1 MIVKLIEL
9 LRSERGEIG
18 RHVLILG
25 SGIVLHPNDVTTES
39 LIADMAS
46 EWAAGNG
53 QSVGSDLQ
61 TAIEAF
67 AGAVTEDTA
76 RCRLIRERIEQL
88 QVGEGHARLARLI
101 KEGYFDLVF
110 TCNVDDLLERALAAQ
125 HMNPD
130 EGYNL
135 YVLGKQPA
143 DAIALGIRESTR
155 VTVVKLMG
163 DLASHILPL
172 TRAELERHVAPL
184 QAVIRDQ
191 TRKPTILVGL
201 CERDD
206 AVLEAIPPEGERIWW
221 VNEKVPIRDERQFH
235 DMKIE
240 SPEILRH
247 HVLAPQVVKLL
258 ARRHSNSNLLAR
270 DQGSFD
276 GFFGELNERLLRR
289 HSSSIIKKK
298 DLTILPGGPYRF
310 LDFFDERD
318 AAFFFGREEETRQL
332 IELLN
337 DNPLTVL
344 FGPSGI
350 GKTSLVK
357 AGVMHRL
364 HEGDEEEEKKPKA
377 KDQQAWEPEFIC
389 VYVRCE
395 ADVRRSI
402 IDAAAETAEKY
413 KLDEPPPADTIR
425 ERLQWLAKASG
436 RKVLTIIDQLER
448 AFTTLG
454 DRSMAALVED
464 IGPSMC
470 KLEDNV
476 RFLVVIREDFFSRLY
491 ALRDRVPTIFTAVFR
506 LGPLSTENAWAA
518 IRKPA
523 PKFDL
528 SVEPELADQI
538 VQDLYMDG
546 VDPADLQ
553 LVCDRLYEDL
563 EHGSRLLSLRSY
575 EKLGPPRE
583 IPSEYIK
590 SLISQLPRTERAQ
603 ARAIIREMVSA
614 DGTCI
619 PMTAAKIAVRIGA
632 DESTVEKILARM
644 IDLRLVRMLGSGGR
658 QHYELV
664 HERLFAYLGETL
676 DTDQLKVKQIQD
688 LLLRRVNDYR
698 ADGRLLHLAELQ
710 RLHELRDRLNL
721 DAEELDLILRSCAA
735 NDFETGYWF
744 SRLDDLDRNTAMS
757 IVQGLLRDPRGRVRR
772 HTLEFLSEGH
782 ETSALQPIMEGLHDS
797 DESVADHAAK
807 ILEGRDRELVRSIRA
822 GERRVREQAID
833 ALGRIG
839 SKRAVRPLVDALR
852 REDVQMRPRLIAA
865 LTRIPSRSAVE
876 LLTRRLAQ
884 DGIDAWDL
892 AQGIAQ
898 MPALEEAASVIER
911 IAHARPTRASL
922 RYVLGCLY
930 LAQKRLA
937 DAEREISAARDLVR
951 DDAGREAVEKAFAD
965 LVKMQKRLQAGH
977 FSWRMFLKDPAH
989 TGVSPEELGGE
1000 LSLRWAHRAQDYV
1013 STSPV
1018 VDMGNVYVG
1027 CRQGKLLCLSSRTGI
1042 VRWEVNTRDRL
1053 EAAPALGE
1061 GRLYVGSY
1069 SGTLHAFDA
1078 ETGGRVW
1085 SRSLGGSLRAPCTVA
1100 HSTVYIGGWDRAL
1113 HAVDAE
1119 SGRVRWEFQTE
1130 GEILGAAAVTD
1141 DQLVFG
1147 SWDGFIYTLRCENGE
1162 ELWRYQTNGEI
1173 SSSPSIHDATVFCGS
1188 DDGFLYALDLKSGRL
1203 KWRALGGAEI
1213 RSSVAQGGDGLIF
1226 IGSTD
1231 TAVYAL
1237 ERESGEI
1244 AWRFDTNDRITSSP
1258 AVAGNTVYIG
1268 SGDGTLYALDARDG
1282 KLLWKHST
1290 DFSVNASP
1298 AVADGTLYAALNYYD
1313 ISAFTPDGCDDE

>member
-1 MIVKLIEL
+1 MIAKLIEL

-39 LIADMAS
+39 LLVDVAS
-46 EWAAGNG
+46 QWASDNG
-53 QSVGSDLQ
+53 QQADSGQ
-61 TAIEAF
+61 QMAIEAF
-67 AGAVTEDTA
+67 GEAVTDGAA
-76 RCRLIRERIEQL
+76 RCRLMRKRIEEL

-101 KEGYFDLVF
+101 KEGYFDLIF

-143 DAIALGIRESTR
+143 DAIALGIRESKR
-155 VTVVKLMG
+155 VTIVKLMG

-172 TRAELERHVAPL
+172 TREELKRHVAPL

-206 AVLEAIPPEGERIWW
+206 VVLEAIPPEGERIWW
-221 VNEKVPIRDERQFH
+221 VNEKVPIRDEGQFH

-240 SPEILRH
+240 SPEILQH
-247 HVLAPQVVKLL
+247 HILAPHVVKLL
-258 ARRHSNSNLLAR
+258 ARRHSESNMLAR
-270 DQGSFD
+270 EQGSFD

-289 HSSSIIKKK
+289 HSSSIIRKK

-318 AAFFFGREEETRQL
+318 AAFFFGREQETRQL

-364 HEGDEEEEKKPKA
+364 HEGDEEDEKPKA
-377 KDQQAWEPEFIC
+377 KGRQAWEPEFIC

-454 DRSMAALVED
+454 EQSMAALVDD

-470 KLEDNV
+470 KLEDDV
-476 RFLVVIREDFFSRLY
+476 RFLVVVREDFFSRLY
-491 ALRDRVPTIFTAVFR
+491 TLRDKVPTVFSAVFR

-538 VQDLYMDG
+538 VRDLYMDG
-546 VDPADLQ
+546 IDPSDLQ
-553 LVCDRLYEDL
+553 LVCDRLYEGL
-563 EHGSRLLSLRSY
+563 EHGGRLLSLRSY

-590 SLISQLPRTERAQ
+590 SLLGQFPRTERAQ

-619 PMTAAKIAVRIGA
+619 PMTAAKLAVRIGA
-632 DESTVEKILARM
+632 DESAVEKTLARM
-644 IDLRLVRMLGSGGR
+644 IDMRLVRTLGSRGR

-664 HERLFAYLGETL
+664 HERLFTYLGEML
-676 DTDQLKVKQIQD
+676 DWEHLKIKQAQD
-688 LLLRRVNDYR
+688 LLLRRINDYR
-698 ADGRLLHLAELQ
+698 TDGRLLRLAELQ
-710 RLHELRDRLNL
+710 RLHELRDHLNL

-735 NDFETGYWF
+735 NDFETAYWF
-744 SRLDDLDRNTAMS
+744 SRLDSLDRNTAMN
-757 IVQGLLRDPRGRVRR
+757 IVQGLLQDPRGRVRR
-772 HTLEFLSEGH
+772 HTLDFLSE
-782 ETSALQPIMEGLHDS
+782 EREASALEPIMEGLHDS
-797 DESVADHAAK
+797 DESVADRAAR

-822 GERRVREQAID
+822 GERKVRERAID

-839 SKRAVRPLVDALR
+839 SKRAVRPLVNALR
-852 REDVQMRPRLIAA
+852 REDIQMRPRLIAA

-876 LLTRRLAQ
+876 LLTRQLAQ
-884 DGIDAWDL
+884 GGSDAWDL

-898 MPALEEAASVIER
+898 MSALEEAASVIER
-911 IAHARPTRASL
+911 TAHARPAMASL
-922 RYVLGCLY
+922 HYVLGCLY

-937 DAEREISAARDLVR
+937 DAERELSAARELVR
-951 DDAGREAVEKAFAD
+951 DEEGYKAIEKAFAD

-1000 LSLRWAHRAQDYV
+1000 LSLCWSHRAQDYV

-1042 VRWEVNTRDRL
+1042 VKWELNTRDRL

-1061 GRLYVGSY
+1061 GRLYVGSH
-1069 SGTLHAFDA
+1069 SGALHAYDA
-1078 ETGGRVW
+1078 ETGARIWG
-1085 SRSLGGSLRAPCTVA
+1085 RSLGGSLRAPCTVA
-1100 HSTVYIGGWDRAL
+1100 HSTVYVGGWDHSL
-1113 HAVDAE
+1113 HAVDAA
-1119 SGRVRWEFQTE
+1119 SGRERWEFQTG
-1130 GEILGAAAVTD
+1130 GEILGAAAVAGD
-1141 DQLVFG
+1141 RLVFG
-1147 SWDGFIYTLRCENGE
+1147 SWDGSIYALRCDTGE
-1162 ELWRYQTNGEI
+1162 EIWRYQTNGEI
-1173 SSSPSIHDATVFCGS
+1173 SSSPSIHNSTAFCGS
-1188 DDGFLYALDLKSGRL
+1188 DDGFLYALDIESGRL
-1203 KWRALGGAEI
+1203 KWRALGGAGI
-1213 RSSVAQGGDGLIF
+1213 RSSAAQGGDGLLF

-1231 TAVYAL
+1231 TAAYAI
-1237 ERESGEI
+1237 ERESGQI
-1244 AWRFDTNDRITSSP
+1244 VWRFDTNDRITSSP

-1298 AVADGTLYAALNYYD
+1298 AIADGTLYAALNYYD
-1313 ISAFTPDGCDDE
+1313 VCAFRPGGFDGE